1 MLHVCSVKDAELHF
15 EGAELS
21 NYFAGKYLDGELYDG
36 GGYAEEVVEEIFT
49 YKYDTIDGAMFV
61 WQFAFDLRSFG
72 KPGEPFTVLYHY
84 TNKLCFQNVGNVDQ
98 SAAELFASL
107 VDSRAHFGKGVY
119 TTQHEPAATGPCFT
133 CRVRLKMR

>member
-1 MLHVCSVKDAELHF
+1 MLHVCIVKDAELRL
-15 EGAELS
+15 ERAELS
-21 NYFAGKYLDGELYDG
+21 NYFAGKYLDDELYGG

-61 WQFAFDLRSFG
+61 WQFAFDLRSCG
-72 KPGEPFTVLYHY
+72 KPREPFTVLYHY

-133 CRVRLKMR
+133 CRVRLKVR